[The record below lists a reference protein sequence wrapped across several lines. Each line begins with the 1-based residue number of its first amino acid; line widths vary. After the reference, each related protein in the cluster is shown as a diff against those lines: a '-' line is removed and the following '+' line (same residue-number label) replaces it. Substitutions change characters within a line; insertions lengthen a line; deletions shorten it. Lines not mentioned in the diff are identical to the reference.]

1 MRKDGHV
8 PPLAPLY
15 AGPYRVLSRSSR
27 TFKLQVRPRE
37 EVVSVEHLKPAVTSD
52 DQVPAQP
59 PRR

>member
-15 AGPYRVLSRSSR
+15 AAPYRVLSRSSR